1 MNMRKYLVLVLV
13 GLLFVSCAST
23 GKVETEEKTL
33 FIPNV
38 PDGLFIE
45 TLTIKEDAE
54 LRKLFDKFNKLYFNN
69 YLKVECIGYMAIE
82 DARCTDGTYIGGF
95 ATDFFYNGH
104 HTAIVVGPRKNA
116 APTTTFEGILLH
128 EMVHML
134 FYQRGEGYEDHGPN
148 FQYKVDKLNEI
159 TNYKYKIYNGK

>member
-1 MNMRKYLVLVLV
+1 MNMKKYLVLLLV

-54 LRKLFDKFNKLYFNN
+54 LRKLFDKFNKL
-69 YLKVECIGYMAIE
+69 
-82 DARCTDGTYIGGF
+82 
-95 ATDFFYNGH
+95 
-104 HTAIVVGPRKNA
+104 
-116 APTTTFEGILLH
+116 
-128 EMVHML
+128 
-134 FYQRGEGYEDHGPN
+134 
-148 FQYKVDKLNEI
+148 
-159 TNYKYKIYNGK
+159 